1 MFLKCSTRKK
11 DGKEH
16 RSWSIVESHRVG
28 RGVVQRHVL
37 YLGEINDS
45 QRTVWQKSIEVFDEQ
60 QGQSGQCALFPE
72 DRPPPATDTPA
83 VQLRLDGLQLSR
95 PRSWGACWLGDQLW
109 RDLQLDAFFAAR
121 LGCSRQGTDWEKVLR
136 LLTLYRLL
144 SPGSE
149 WRLHRHWFAPT
160 ARADLLGVDERLAQD
175 DTLYRGLDGLL
186 QHQDELFAHLR
197 QRWSDLFGVK
207 FDVLLYDLT
216 STYFECGV
224 PADEKDPRRFGYS
237 RDKRSDCVQVIVAL
251 VVTPEGLPLAYER
264 FPGNTADKT
273 TLRDMLQLIQN
284 RYGQAQRIWV
294 MDRGIPTEAVLTELR
309 QSDPKV
315 SDLVGTPKGRLT
327 RLEKELAEKPWQQVR
342 PQLRVKLLPQEGE
355 VYVLAQS
362 TARTHKERAMRRRK
376 LETFW
381 QRLHQLQE
389 QDLTR
394 DELLEK
400 LGAARD
406 RAGRVVARLVK
417 TTVSAQG
424 KLTFTLDRARLRTAR
439 NREGRYLLRTNLSAD
454 NPERVWHCYRQLVFV
469 EEAFRTLKGDL
480 GLRPI
485 YHHRPDR
492 IEAHLFVA
500 FLAYCLSITLRQR
513 LKALAGG
520 LMPRVVFEK
529 LASLQL
535 RDVRVPT
542 TDGRELLL
550 VRRTEPDRDV
560 TLLLTRLNL
569 TLPAQPPPRIS
580 LPKASGESPV
590 DVVATFHPRHLKPP
604 AKSPPQILTQTL

>member
-16 RSWSIVESHRVG
+16 RSWSIVESRRVG

-45 QRTVWQKSIEVFDEQ
+45 QRAAWQKSIEVFDEQ
-60 QGQSGQCALFPE
+60 QGQARQCALFPE
-72 DRPPPATDTPA
+72 DRIPAADAAFA
-83 VQLRLDGLQLSR
+83 VQVRLNQLQLSR
-95 PRSWGACWLGDQLW
+95 PRTWGACWLGDQLW
-109 RDLQLDAFFAAR
+109 RELQLDTFFAGR
-121 LGCSRQGTDWEKVLR
+121 LGVSREGTDWEKVLR
-136 LLTLYRLL
+136 VLTLYRLL

-149 WRLHRHWFAPT
+149 WRLHRHWFGTT
-160 ARADLLGVDERLAQD
+160 ALADLLGVDERHAQD

-186 QHQDELFAHLR
+186 AHKDALFGHLR
-197 QRWSDLFGVK
+197 RRWSDLFGAK

-216 STYFECGV
+216 STYFECDV
-224 PADEKDPRRFGYS
+224 PEDETDPRRFGYS

-251 VVTPEGLPLAYER
+251 VVTPEGLPLAYEM

-273 TLRDMLQLIQN
+273 TLRDMLALIQK
-284 RYGQAQRIWV
+284 RYGSAERIWV
-294 MDRGIPTEAVLTELR
+294 MDRGIPTEAVLEELR
-309 QSDPKV
+309 RSDAKV
-315 SDLVGTPKGRLT
+315 SYLVGTPKGRLT
-327 RLEKELAEKPWQQVR
+327 RLEKQLSEKPWHEVR
-342 PQLRVKLLPQEGE
+342 PQLRVKLLPKGGE
-355 VYVLAQS
+355 IYVLAKS
-362 TARTHKERAMRRRK
+362 GDRSHKERAMRRRK
-376 LETFW
+376 LKRLW
-381 QRLHQLQE
+381 QRLHELQQ

-394 DELLEK
+394 DQRLEK

-406 RAGRVVARLVK
+406 RAGRGVAGLVQ
-417 TTVSAQG
+417 TAVDAEG
-424 KLTFTLDRARLRTAR
+424 KLTFTLDRKKLRTVR
-439 NREGRYLLRTNLSAD
+439 GREGRYLLRTNLSAD
-454 NPERVWHCYRQLVFV
+454 NPELLWRCYMQLVFV

-485 YHHRPDR
+485 YHHKPER

-529 LASLQL
+529 LATLQL
-535 RDVRVPT
+535 LDVRVPT

-560 TLLLTRLNL
+560 ALLLARLNL
-569 TLPAQPPPRIS
+569 TLPPQPPPRIS
-580 LPKASGESPV
+580 TPKAN
-590 DVVATFHPRHLKPP
+590 
-604 AKSPPQILTQTL
+604 

>member
-16 RSWSIVESHRVG
+16 RSWSVVESRRVG

-45 QRTVWQKSIEVFDEQ
+45 QRAAWQKAISVFDEHD
-60 QGQSGQCALFPE
+60 GQTRQCALFPA
-72 DRPPPATDTPA
+72 DRTPPATNTPA
-83 VQLRLDGLQLSR
+83 VQVELSQLQLAR
-95 PRSWGACWLGDQLW
+95 PRAWGACWLGDQLW
-109 RDLQLDAFFAAR
+109 RDLQLDTFFAAR
-121 LGCSRQGTDWEKVLR
+121 LGCSRAGTDWEKVLR

-149 WRLHRHWFAPT
+149 WRLHRHWFATT
-160 ARADLLGVDERLAQD
+160 ACADLLGADQRLAQD

-186 QHQDELFAHLR
+186 EYKDDLFAHLR
-197 QRWSDLFGVK
+197 GRWSDLFGAQ

-216 STYFECGV
+216 STCFECDV
-224 PADEKDPRRFGYS
+224 PEDESDPRRFGYS
-237 RDKRSDCVQVIVAL
+237 RDKRGDCVQVVVAL
-251 VVTPEGLPLAYER
+251 VVTPEGLPLAYEM

-273 TLRDMLQLIQN
+273 TLKDMLKLIQQ
-284 RYGQAQRIWV
+284 RYGSAERIWV

-309 QSDPKV
+309 ASDAKV
-315 SDLVGTPKGRLT
+315 SYLVGTPKGRLT
-327 RLEKELAEKPWQQVR
+327 KLEKELAGKPWQQVR
-342 PQLRVKLLPQEGE
+342 EHLRVKLLPQEGE
-355 VYVLAQS
+355 VYVLAES
-362 TARTHKERAMRRRK
+362 GARISKERGMRHRK
-376 LETFW
+376 LKALW
-381 QRLHQLQE
+381 QRLKEIQA

-394 DELLEK
+394 DQRLEK
-400 LGAARD
+400 LGGARD
-406 RAGRVVARLVK
+406 RAGRAVAALVQ
-417 TTVSAQG
+417 TPVSTEGQ
-424 KLTFTLDRARLRTAR
+424 LTFALDRAKLRTVR
-439 NREGRYLLRTNLSAD
+439 QREGRYLLRTNLSQD
-454 NPERVWHCYRQLVFV
+454 NPELLWRCYMQLVFV

-480 GLRPI
+480 ALRPI
-485 YHHRPDR
+485 YHHKAER

-529 LASLQL
+529 LATLQL
-535 RDVRVPT
+535 LDVRVPT

-560 TLLLTRLNL
+560 ALLLARLNL
-569 TLPAQPPPRIS
+569 TLPPQPPPRIT
-580 LPKASGESPV
+580 A
-590 DVVATFHPRHLKPP
+590 
-604 AKSPPQILTQTL
+604 AKTN